1 MKRTLLDTAWY
12 LAAFLI
18 IQYVCMMAAMI
29 GFQTKAIT
37 PMVNIVS
44 TIAASII
51 TIALYGWRRWAP
63 LNSIYLNT
71 RPWFTLFWV
80 ICLTIGSSIPLTA
93 ALDATGLQLPD
104 VYKQMFKGMM
114 HNDFG
119 FIAVGVLVPI
129 AEEMVFRGAILRRL
143 LDLTGNEKRWIAI
156 VISAALFGLVHGNM
170 LQGLNAF
177 VMGVLLG
184 WMYVRTGS
192 IMPGVVF
199 HWVNNSTAVLLYRIM
214 PQAAD
219 MKFVDFF
226 GGDMKRVAL
235 AMLFSLMIFGAS
247 LFQLNLRLKKP
258 QQ

>member
-51 TIALYGWRRWAP
+51 TIALYGWRKWAP

-93 ALDATGLQLPD
+93 ALDATGLQLPEI
-104 VYKQMFKGMM
+104 YKQMFKGMM

-119 FIAVGVLVPI
+119 FIAIGVLVPI

-143 LDLTGNEKRWIAI
+143 LDAFDKRWHWAAI
-156 VISAALFGLVHGNM
+156 VITAALFGIVHLNM
-170 LQGLNAF
+170 AQGINAF
-177 VMGVLLG
+177 VMGLLLG
-184 WMYVRTGS
+184 WMYMRTRS
-192 IMPGVVF
+192 IVPGIIF
-199 HWVNNSTAVLLYRIM
+199 HFANNTMAFFLYRLF
-214 PQAAD
+214 PNAAD
-219 MKFVDFF
+219 KTLVEFY
-226 GGDMKRVAL
+226 GGNMTNVLMAVA
-235 AMLFSLMIFGAS
+235 FSLMIFGAA
-247 LFQLNLRLKKP
+247 LYQLNFRLQPKR
-258 QQ
+258 

>member
-80 ICLTIGSSIPLTA
+80 VCLTIGASIPLTA
-93 ALDATGLQLPD
+93 ALDATGLQMPD

-119 FIAVGVLVPI
+119 L
-129 AEEMVFRGAILRRL
+129 
-143 LDLTGNEKRWIAI
+143 
-156 VISAALFGLVHGNM
+156 
-170 LQGLNAF
+170 
-177 VMGVLLG
+177 
-184 WMYVRTGS
+184 
-192 IMPGVVF
+192 
-199 HWVNNSTAVLLYRIM
+199 
-214 PQAAD
+214 
-219 MKFVDFF
+219 
-226 GGDMKRVAL
+226 
-235 AMLFSLMIFGAS
+235 
-247 LFQLNLRLKKP
+247 
-258 QQ
+258 

>member
-44 TIAASII
+44 TLAASII
-51 TIALYGWRRWAP
+51 TIALYGWRRWTP

-80 ICLTIGSSIPLTA
+80 VCLTIGAAIPLTA
-93 ALDATGLQLPD
+93 ALDATGLQMPD

-114 HNDFG
+114 HNDMG
-119 FIAVGVLVPI
+119 FIAIGVLVPI

-156 VISAALFGLVHGNM
+156 VTSAALFGLVHGNM

-177 VMGVLLG
+177 ALGLPLG
-184 WMYVRTGS
+184 WMYVRTRS
-192 IMPGVVF
+192 IVPGVVMHF
-199 HWVNNSTAVLLYRIM
+199 TNNSLSYIMYRM
-214 PQAAD
+214 YPGAD
-219 MKFVDFF
+219 DMTLREFY
-226 GGDMKRVAL
+226 GGDMTRVWL
-235 AMLFSLMIFGAS
+235 SVVFSLMIFGAA
-247 LFQLNLRLKKP
+247 LYQLNMRLKKS
-258 QQ
+258 

>member
-44 TIAASII
+44 TLAASII

-80 ICLTIGSSIPLTA
+80 VCLTIGASIPLTA

-143 LDLTGNEKRWIAI
+143 LDAFDKRWHWAAI
-156 VISAALFGLVHGNM
+156 VITAALFGIVHLNM
-170 LQGLNAF
+170 AQGINAF
-177 VMGVLLG
+177 VMGLLLG
-184 WMYVRTGS
+184 WMYMRTRS
-192 IMPGVVF
+192 IVPGIIF
-199 HWVNNSTAVLLYRIM
+199 HFANNTMAFFLYRLF
-214 PQAAD
+214 PNAAD
-219 MKFVDFF
+219 KTLVEFY
-226 GGDMKRVAL
+226 GGNMTNVLMAVA
-235 AMLFSLMIFGAS
+235 FSLMIFGAA
-247 LFQLNLRLKKP
+247 LYQLNFRLQPKR
-258 QQ
+258 